1 MKPLLHYL
9 ILVVILTLGF
19 TSLIFLRY
27 HPLRPFTIILIAT
40 AYFVWG
46 ILHHLTLGTL
56 HRQVVLEYFSL
67 ALLGAIIIATLL

>member
-1 MKPLLHYL
+1 MKSIFHYL
-9 ILVVILTLGF
+9 VLIIILALGF

-27 HPLRPFTIILIAT
+27 HPLRPFTIMLVAT

-46 ILHHLTLGTL
+46 IFHHLTLGTL

>member
-1 MKPLLHYL
+1 MKSLVHYL
-9 ILVVILTLGF
+9 VLIIILTLGF
-19 TSLIFLRY
+19 IALILLRY
-27 HPLRPFTIILIAT
+27 HPLRPFTIMLVAT

-46 ILHHLTLGTL
+46 IFHHLTLGTL